1 MHDPEDDDLPGED
14 DPGDYED
21 EDEYSLFDEPH
32 EDSPALD
39 PPWWEYR

>member
-1 MHDPEDDDLPGED
+1 MYCIHGYIACDEDE
-14 DPGDYED
+14 DYED
-21 EDEYSLFDEPH
+21 LLEPH